1 MTKIAK
7 PSPSLEAPTGESEVA
22 ATSAAPGA
30 PSPKASSRGPRKRV
44 LGEGEGDY
52 LIYEIIGDGQQ
63 IPKGA
68 LMPIPGVPQ
77 FEDTQKALAWI
88 RNSSGDL
95 LAGRQVMIFQAR
107 EILSLMV
114 QQKPT
119 VVIQSKP
126 KVAINKHAETSNG

>member
-1 MTKIAK
+1 MTKTDKAF
-7 PSPSLEAPTGESEVA
+7 PAPEAPTGETDTN
-22 ATSAAPGA
+22 ATA
-30 PSPKASSRGPRKRV
+30 PSPKAGRGPRKRV

-52 LIYEIIGDGQQ
+52 LIYEIIGEGQQ